1 MVSRKITVTNEQGL
15 HMRPASIF
23 SRAMTSFSSEVSIF
37 FHDKKYNAKS
47 VMMLMSACIK
57 RGAEIEIRCE
67 GGDEEEAMN
76 KAVSLIEGGLED

>member
-23 SRAMTSFSSEVSIF
+23 SQAMTPFSCDVSIF
-37 FHDKKYNAKS
+37 FKNKKYNAKS

-67 GGDEEEAMN
+67 GEDEEEAMN
-76 KAVSLIEGGLED
+76 KAISLIEGGLED